1 MPKFKVGDI
10 ITRKDRNELYSDKI
24 ITEIDFPFYVAKA
37 YNVSCRSGFE
47 FSISYIDRLYELKS
61 DLKLF
66 VHNKLKSMGI
76 DINAK
81 V

>member
-10 ITRKDRNELYSDKI
+10 ITRKDKNELYSDKI
-24 ITEIDFPFYVAKA
+24 ITEIDFPFYVAKI
-37 YNVSCRSGFE
+37 YNGSYRSEFQ
-47 FSISYIDRLYELKS
+47 FSIDYIERLYELKS
-61 DLKLF
+61 DLKFF